1 MRHTYTTR
9 AVWAITFVLLA
20 ACAWFAL
27 ALA

>member
-9 AVWAITFVLLA
+9 TVWAIALLLLA
-20 ACAWFAL
+20 ACTWFAL